1 MRARNSLLLALVAFS
16 LLAVYCRSVPR
27 HWSAH
32 YFIGFP
38 EGIVLYLGF
47 LLATSPLVNSALV
60 ERHHL
65 RRPLSLVLFI
75 VNSGLI
81 YGLSRYLCQGLP
93 YGEDSFEMMMIL
105 GILWLYELLSPFR
118 EGPCQRM
125 LYPDLGQFVGALGQ
139 TRVIIYPA
147 VILIFLLCLSLAV
160 SVAGSYW
167 RNWMGVPIIGYFD
180 RNRVFLMYTLL
191 MSLQCACLP
200 WKQARWLSVLLLS
213 LFLGTVCFGFLLQY
227 AKE

>member
-1 MRARNSLLLALVAFS
+1 MRARNSLLLALVGFCV
-16 LLAVYCRSVPR
+16 LTVYCRAVPR

-32 YFIGFP
+32 YFSGFP
-38 EGIVLYLGF
+38 DGVVLYLGS
-47 LLATSPLVNSALV
+47 LLATSQFVNSATV

-118 EGPCQRM
+118 EGPCTRL
-125 LYPDLGQFVGALGQ
+125 LYPELGQFVAVVRQ
-139 TRVIIYPA
+139 TRIIIYVA
-147 VILIFLLCLSLAV
+147 TILIFLTSLLLAALA
-160 SVAGSYW
+160 AG
-167 RNWMGVPIIGYFD
+167 RPMDFGIINHFEH
-180 RNRVFLMYTLL
+180 NRVFVMYTLL
-191 MSLQCACLP
+191 ISLQCACLP
-200 WKQARWLSVLLLS
+200 WNQARWVSWLLLH
-213 LFLGTVCFGFLLQY
+213 LFVVTLAFGFFNQRPR
-227 AKE
+227 